1 MLLRRY
7 KNRQVYVKSQNTVKE
22 TKPATNTNEKEN
34 ILPDVTPAD
43 FPKYTKSDINR
54 MSKSELINLAES
66 AGISNATER
75 TGAELKTLLIQN
87 YNL

>member
-7 KNRQVYVKSQNTVKE
+7 KNRQVYTKAQNTVKE
-22 TKPATNTNEKEN
+22 AKPVTNTKEKEN
-34 ILPDVTPAD
+34 ILPDETPAD
-43 FPKYTKSDINR
+43 SPKYTKSDINR

-66 AGISNATER
+66 AGISNATDK

>member
-7 KNRQVYVKSQNTVKE
+7 KNRQVYAKSQNTVKE
-22 TKPATNTNEKEN
+22 VTPVTNTKEKEN
-34 ILPDVTPAD
+34 ILPDETPAD
-43 FPKYTKSDINR
+43 STKYTKSDINR
-54 MSKSELINLAES
+54 MSKSELINLADS